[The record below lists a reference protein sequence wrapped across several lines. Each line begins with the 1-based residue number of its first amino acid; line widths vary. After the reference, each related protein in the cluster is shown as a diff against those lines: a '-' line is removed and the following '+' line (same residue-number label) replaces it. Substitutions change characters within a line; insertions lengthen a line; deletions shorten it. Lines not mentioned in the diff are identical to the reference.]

1 MGQIVVSGMP
11 LVVRDVAR
19 SPLFAQW
26 SELKTE
32 DAAAVR
38 SFVGVPIKGENRTIG
53 TITIER
59 VGSQSSPGTLDEDV
73 RYLTMI
79 ANLVGQTVALQ
90 TMVERDRERLM
101 AERNRL
107 EQELEERNAAKHEGI
122 SWIIGESRA
131 IREVTEK
138 VQLVARCNLPVLL
151 CGESGTGKEL
161 FARAIHEYS
170 PRKEQP
176 YIRLNCAALSESVLE
191 SELFG
196 HDKGAFTG
204 AIGMRK
210 GRFEMADGG
219 TLFLDEIG
227 EISTTFQAKLL
238 RVLQEGEFERV
249 GGNHTIKVD
258 VRLVTATNRN
268 LEAAVISGDFRSDL
282 YYRISVVPIFLPALR
297 ERREDIPL
305 LAREF
310 LKRFNKEHGVSL
322 SISPRAMEALT
333 ACDFPGNVRELESCV
348 RRTAALTKNPVLQAE
363 DFELSNKSSSEAMGK
378 SMSGRGA
385 TAQGARSFRLAESNG
400 AERCAAGPGIAESGG
415 GALRGG
421 CRRRRLQRAG
431 AAGGCHGAGRM
442 GAGQGGPAA
451 QPDAAADGLR
461 AAQAGHRD
469 QAVLSV
475 LRVGNDLGEG
485 PHNSSRFP
493 RRLKPHRKLVAYG
506 GTKVPPFQNGGFFRD
521 SLAEPVRI
529 ACRTVEARGGLEGFE
544 LAAQRGLA
552 RAGQERGHLGFGQ
565 RLEGADRGEGL
576 VQDLHGVHAEDDD
589 GDRLREREMQRLDGA
604 HRVAL
609 QDAGRSWSSWP
620 ARLCPA
626 RWATGMTCLSNERKC
641 ASITLTG
648 ICTVSKWKLCCFA
661 ISNMRRWM
669 AGSLWPVKPM

>member
-1 MGQIVVSGMP
+1 MENVSLRASNESEPSVRHEAVEPASVRTHAALMGIYEISKVLTRPARLETALSGVVNLLHSFMDMSGGLIALLGEEDRATTVVGAGWNEAEAREHFERLPEQAVGQIVVSGMP
-11 LVVRDVAR
+11 LVVRDVAQ
-19 SPLFAQW
+19 SPLFEQW

-32 DAAAVR
+32 DAAALR

-53 TITIER
+53 TLTIVR

-90 TMVERDRERLM
+90 SMVERDRERLL

-107 EQELEERNAAKHEGI
+107 EQELEQKNAARHERI
-122 SWIIGESRA
+122 SWIIGKSSA
-131 IREVTEK
+131 IQEVTEK

-196 HDKGAFTG
+196 HDRGAFTG

-282 YYRISVVPIFLPALR
+282 YYRISVVPIFLPPLR

-322 SISPRAMEALT
+322 SISPRAMEVLS

-363 DFELSNKSSSEAMGK
+363 DFDLSSRSSSEAMGK
-378 SMSGRGA
+378 SMSKARA
-385 TAQGARSFRLAESNG
+385 TSENSRSH
-400 AERCAAGPGIAESGG
+400 PIAESIEAERAAAGFDNG
-415 GALRGG
+415 EPDEGPSGEVASEGDFSERERLVDAMERAGWVQAKAARLLGLTPRQMGYALRK
-421 CRRRRLQRAG
+421 
-431 AAGGCHGAGRM
+431 
-442 GAGQGGPAA
+442 QGI
-451 QPDAAADGLR
+451 
-461 AAQAGHRD
+461 
-469 QAVLSV
+469 
-475 LRVGNDLGEG
+475 EIK
-485 PHNSSRFP
+485 RF
-493 RRLKPHRKLVAYG
+493 
-506 GTKVPPFQNGGFFRD
+506 
-521 SLAEPVRI
+521 
-529 ACRTVEARGGLEGFE
+529 
-544 LAAQRGLA
+544 
-552 RAGQERGHLGFGQ
+552 
-565 RLEGADRGEGL
+565 
-576 VQDLHGVHAEDDD
+576 
-589 GDRLREREMQRLDGA
+589 
-604 HRVAL
+604 
-609 QDAGRSWSSWP
+609 
-620 ARLCPA
+620 
-626 RWATGMTCLSNERKC
+626 
-641 ASITLTG
+641 
-648 ICTVSKWKLCCFA
+648 
-661 ISNMRRWM
+661 
-669 AGSLWPVKPM
+669 

>member
-1 MGQIVVSGMP
+1 MENVSLRASKETESSVRHEAIEPASARTHAALMGIYEISKMLTRPARLETALSGVVNLLHSFMDMSGGLIALLDEEDRTTTVVGAGWNEAEAREQFERLPEQAVGQIVVSGMP

-26 SELKTE
+26 SELKAE
-32 DAAAVR
+32 DAAVVR
-38 SFVGVPIKGENRTIG
+38 SFVGVPIKGESRTIG

-101 AERNRL
+101 EERNRL
-107 EQELEERNAAKHEGI
+107 EQELEEKNAAKHEGI
-122 SWIIGESRA
+122 SWIIGKSAA

-161 FARAIHEYS
+161 FARAVHEYS
-170 PRKEQP
+170 PRKEMP

-268 LEAAVISGDFRSDL
+268 LEAAVIAGDFRSDL

-310 LKRFNKEHGVSL
+310 VKRFNKEHGVSL
-322 SISPRAMEALT
+322 SISPRAMEVLT
-333 ACDFPGNVRELESCV
+333 ACEFPGNVRELESCV

-363 DFELSNKSSSEAMGK
+363 DFELSSKSSSAAMNK
-378 SMSGRGA
+378 SMS
-385 TAQGARSFRLAESNG
+385 RSRAASEGSRSHPVAELTE
-400 AERCAAGPGIAESGG
+400 AERAAAVPGNGEQDEGTSGEG
-415 GALRGG
+415 ASEGDFSERERLVDAMERAGWVQAKAARLLGLTPRQMGYALRK
-421 CRRRRLQRAG
+421 
-431 AAGGCHGAGRM
+431 
-442 GAGQGGPAA
+442 QGI
-451 QPDAAADGLR
+451 
-461 AAQAGHRD
+461 
-469 QAVLSV
+469 
-475 LRVGNDLGEG
+475 EIK
-485 PHNSSRFP
+485 RF
-493 RRLKPHRKLVAYG
+493 
-506 GTKVPPFQNGGFFRD
+506 
-521 SLAEPVRI
+521 
-529 ACRTVEARGGLEGFE
+529 
-544 LAAQRGLA
+544 
-552 RAGQERGHLGFGQ
+552 
-565 RLEGADRGEGL
+565 
-576 VQDLHGVHAEDDD
+576 
-589 GDRLREREMQRLDGA
+589 
-604 HRVAL
+604 
-609 QDAGRSWSSWP
+609 
-620 ARLCPA
+620 
-626 RWATGMTCLSNERKC
+626 
-641 ASITLTG
+641 
-648 ICTVSKWKLCCFA
+648 
-661 ISNMRRWM
+661 
-669 AGSLWPVKPM
+669 

>member
-1 MGQIVVSGMP
+1 MENVSLRASNESESSVRHEAIEPASARTHAALMGIYEISKMLTRPARLETALSGVVNLLHSFMDMSGGLIALLDEEDRTTTVVGAGWNEAEAREQFERLPEQAVGQIVVSGMP
-11 LVVRDVAR
+11 LVVRDVAQ
-19 SPLFAQW
+19 SPLFAEW
-26 SELKTE
+26 SELKAE
-32 DAAAVR
+32 DAAVVR
-38 SFVGVPIKGENRTIG
+38 SFVGVPIKGESRTIG

-101 AERNRL
+101 EERNRL
-107 EQELEERNAAKHEGI
+107 EQELEQKNAAKHEGI
-122 SWIIGESRA
+122 SWIIGKSAA
-131 IREVTEK
+131 ILEVTEK

-170 PRKEQP
+170 PRKEMP

-268 LEAAVISGDFRSDL
+268 LEAAVIAGDFRSDL

-310 LKRFNKEHGVSL
+310 VKRFNKEHGVSL
-322 SISPRAMEALT
+322 SISPRAMEVLT
-333 ACDFPGNVRELESCV
+333 ACEFPGNVRELESCV

-363 DFELSNKSSSEAMGK
+363 DFELSSKSSSAAMNK
-378 SMSGRGA
+378 SMSR
-385 TAQGARSFRLAESNG
+385 ARAASEGSRSHPVAELTE
-400 AERCAAGPGIAESGG
+400 AERAAAVPGNGEQDEGTSGEG
-415 GALRGG
+415 ASEGDFSERERLVDAMERAGWVQAKAARLLGLTPRQMGYALRK
-421 CRRRRLQRAG
+421 
-431 AAGGCHGAGRM
+431 
-442 GAGQGGPAA
+442 QGI
-451 QPDAAADGLR
+451 
-461 AAQAGHRD
+461 
-469 QAVLSV
+469 
-475 LRVGNDLGEG
+475 EIK
-485 PHNSSRFP
+485 RF
-493 RRLKPHRKLVAYG
+493 
-506 GTKVPPFQNGGFFRD
+506 
-521 SLAEPVRI
+521 
-529 ACRTVEARGGLEGFE
+529 
-544 LAAQRGLA
+544 
-552 RAGQERGHLGFGQ
+552 
-565 RLEGADRGEGL
+565 
-576 VQDLHGVHAEDDD
+576 
-589 GDRLREREMQRLDGA
+589 
-604 HRVAL
+604 
-609 QDAGRSWSSWP
+609 
-620 ARLCPA
+620 
-626 RWATGMTCLSNERKC
+626 
-641 ASITLTG
+641 
-648 ICTVSKWKLCCFA
+648 
-661 ISNMRRWM
+661 
-669 AGSLWPVKPM
+669 

>member
-1 MGQIVVSGMP
+1 VHVLIESETSTRANAIEPASVRTHAALMGIYEISKMLTRPARLETALAGVVNLLHSFMDMSGGLIALLDEEDRATTVVGAGWSEAEARERFEGLPEQAVGQIVVSGMP

-19 SPLFAQW
+19 SPLFAKW
-26 SELKTE
+26 SELKPE
-32 DAAAVR
+32 DAEASR
-38 SFVGVPIKGENRTIG
+38 SFVGVPIKGESRTVG

-90 TMVERDRERLM
+90 TMVMRDRERLM

-107 EQELEERNAAKHEGI
+107 EQELEEKNAAKREGI
-122 SWIIGESRA
+122 SWIIGKSPA

-170 PRKEQP
+170 PRKEMP

-210 GRFEMADGG
+210 GRFEMANGG

-268 LEAAVISGDFRSDL
+268 LEAAVIAGDFRSDL

-310 LKRFNKEHGVSL
+310 VKRFNKEHGVSL

-363 DFELSNKSSSEAMGK
+363 DFELSSRSGAAAMGRSMGRARATSEGGRPHPIAVSSE
-378 SMSGRGA
+378 
-385 TAQGARSFRLAESNG
+385 T
-400 AERCAAGPGIAESGG
+400 ERAAAGFGNEEPDRGPSGEVAG
-415 GALRGG
+415 EGDFSERERLVDAMERAGWVQAKAARLLGLTPRQMGYALRK
-421 CRRRRLQRAG
+421 
-431 AAGGCHGAGRM
+431 
-442 GAGQGGPAA
+442 QGI
-451 QPDAAADGLR
+451 
-461 AAQAGHRD
+461 
-469 QAVLSV
+469 
-475 LRVGNDLGEG
+475 EIK
-485 PHNSSRFP
+485 RF
-493 RRLKPHRKLVAYG
+493 
-506 GTKVPPFQNGGFFRD
+506 
-521 SLAEPVRI
+521 
-529 ACRTVEARGGLEGFE
+529 
-544 LAAQRGLA
+544 
-552 RAGQERGHLGFGQ
+552 
-565 RLEGADRGEGL
+565 
-576 VQDLHGVHAEDDD
+576 
-589 GDRLREREMQRLDGA
+589 
-604 HRVAL
+604 
-609 QDAGRSWSSWP
+609 
-620 ARLCPA
+620 
-626 RWATGMTCLSNERKC
+626 
-641 ASITLTG
+641 
-648 ICTVSKWKLCCFA
+648 
-661 ISNMRRWM
+661 
-669 AGSLWPVKPM
+669 

>member
-1 MGQIVVSGMP
+1 MENVSLRASKETESSVRHEAIEPASARTHAALMGIYEISKMLTRPARLETALSGVVNLLHSFMDMSGGLIALLDEEDRTTTVVGAGWNEAEAREQFERLPEPAVGQIVVSGMP
-11 LVVRDVAR
+11 LVVRDVAQ

-26 SELKTE
+26 SELKAE
-32 DAAAVR
+32 DAAVVR
-38 SFVGVPIKGENRTIG
+38 SFVGVPIKGESRTIG

-101 AERNRL
+101 EERNRL
-107 EQELEERNAAKHEGI
+107 EQELEQKNAAKHEGI
-122 SWIIGESRA
+122 SWIIGKSAA
-131 IREVTEK
+131 ILEVTEK

-170 PRKEQP
+170 PRKEMP

-268 LEAAVISGDFRSDL
+268 LEAAVIAGDFRSDL

-310 LKRFNKEHGVSL
+310 VKRFNKEHGVSL
-322 SISPRAMEALT
+322 SISPRAMEVLT
-333 ACDFPGNVRELESCV
+333 ACEFPGNVRELESCV

-363 DFELSNKSSSEAMGK
+363 DFELSSKSSSAAMNK
-378 SMSGRGA
+378 SMSR
-385 TAQGARSFRLAESNG
+385 ARAASEGSRSHPVAELTE
-400 AERCAAGPGIAESGG
+400 AERAAAVPGNGEQDEGTSGEG
-415 GALRGG
+415 ASEGDFSERERLVDAMERAGWVQAKAARLLGLTPRQMGYALRK
-421 CRRRRLQRAG
+421 
-431 AAGGCHGAGRM
+431 
-442 GAGQGGPAA
+442 QGI
-451 QPDAAADGLR
+451 
-461 AAQAGHRD
+461 
-469 QAVLSV
+469 
-475 LRVGNDLGEG
+475 EIK
-485 PHNSSRFP
+485 RF
-493 RRLKPHRKLVAYG
+493 
-506 GTKVPPFQNGGFFRD
+506 
-521 SLAEPVRI
+521 
-529 ACRTVEARGGLEGFE
+529 
-544 LAAQRGLA
+544 
-552 RAGQERGHLGFGQ
+552 
-565 RLEGADRGEGL
+565 
-576 VQDLHGVHAEDDD
+576 
-589 GDRLREREMQRLDGA
+589 
-604 HRVAL
+604 
-609 QDAGRSWSSWP
+609 
-620 ARLCPA
+620 
-626 RWATGMTCLSNERKC
+626 
-641 ASITLTG
+641 
-648 ICTVSKWKLCCFA
+648 
-661 ISNMRRWM
+661 
-669 AGSLWPVKPM
+669 

>member
-1 MGQIVVSGMP
+1 LRASNETESSVRHEAIEPASVRTHAALMGIYEISKVLTRPARLETALAGVVNLLHSFMDMSGGLIALLDEEDRTTTVVGAGWNEAEAREHFERLPEQAVGQIVVSGMP

-19 SPLFAQW
+19 SPLFSAW
-26 SELKTE
+26 SELKAE
-32 DAAAVR
+32 DAAVVR
-38 SFVGVPIKGENRTIG
+38 SFVGVPIKGESRTIG

-101 AERNRL
+101 EERNRL
-107 EQELEERNAAKHEGI
+107 EQELEEKNAAKHEGI
-122 SWIIGESRA
+122 AWIIGKSAA
-131 IREVTEK
+131 ILEVTEK

-170 PRKEQP
+170 PRKEMP

-268 LEAAVISGDFRSDL
+268 LEAAVIAGDFRSDL

-310 LKRFNKEHGVSL
+310 VKRFNKEHGVSL
-322 SISPRAMEALT
+322 SISPRAMEVLSAY
-333 ACDFPGNVRELESCV
+333 DFPGNVRELESCV
-348 RRTAALTKNPVLQAE
+348 RRTAALTKNPLLQAE
-363 DFELSNKSSSEAMGK
+363 DFELSSKSSAAAMSK
-378 SMSGRGA
+378 SMSRSRA
-385 TAQGARSFRLAESNG
+385 TSEGSRSHPVAELTETERAAAAPGSGEQDKGTPGEVANEGGFSERERLVDAMERAGWVQAKAARLLGLTPRQMG
-400 AERCAAGPGIAESGG
+400 Y
-415 GALRGG
+415 ALRK
-421 CRRRRLQRAG
+421 
-431 AAGGCHGAGRM
+431 
-442 GAGQGGPAA
+442 QGI
-451 QPDAAADGLR
+451 
-461 AAQAGHRD
+461 
-469 QAVLSV
+469 
-475 LRVGNDLGEG
+475 EIK
-485 PHNSSRFP
+485 RF
-493 RRLKPHRKLVAYG
+493 
-506 GTKVPPFQNGGFFRD
+506 
-521 SLAEPVRI
+521 
-529 ACRTVEARGGLEGFE
+529 
-544 LAAQRGLA
+544 
-552 RAGQERGHLGFGQ
+552 
-565 RLEGADRGEGL
+565 
-576 VQDLHGVHAEDDD
+576 
-589 GDRLREREMQRLDGA
+589 
-604 HRVAL
+604 
-609 QDAGRSWSSWP
+609 
-620 ARLCPA
+620 
-626 RWATGMTCLSNERKC
+626 
-641 ASITLTG
+641 
-648 ICTVSKWKLCCFA
+648 
-661 ISNMRRWM
+661 
-669 AGSLWPVKPM
+669 

>member
-1 MGQIVVSGMP
+1 MENVSLRASNESESSVRHEAIEPASVRTHAALMGIYEISKVLTRPARLETALSGVVNLLHSFMDMSGGLIALLDEEDQTTTVVGAGWNEAEAREHFERLPEQAVGQIVVSGMP

-19 SPLFAQW
+19 SPLFAEW
-26 SELKTE
+26 SELKAE
-32 DAAAVR
+32 DAAVVR

-101 AERNRL
+101 EERNRL
-107 EQELEERNAAKHEGI
+107 EQELEQKNAAKHEGI
-122 SWIIGESRA
+122 SWIIGKSAA
-131 IREVTEK
+131 ILEVTEK

-170 PRKEQP
+170 PRKERP

-310 LKRFNKEHGVSL
+310 VKRFNKEHGVSL

-333 ACDFPGNVRELESCV
+333 ACEFPGNVRELESCV

-363 DFELSNKSSSEAMGK
+363 DFELSSKSSSAAMNK
-378 SMSGRGA
+378 SMSRARATSEGSRSHPLVELTETERAAAVPGNGEQDEGTSGEGA
-385 TAQGARSFRLAESNG
+385 SEGDFSERERLVDAMERAGWVQAKAARLLGLTPRQMG
-400 AERCAAGPGIAESGG
+400 Y
-415 GALRGG
+415 ALRK
-421 CRRRRLQRAG
+421 
-431 AAGGCHGAGRM
+431 
-442 GAGQGGPAA
+442 QGI
-451 QPDAAADGLR
+451 
-461 AAQAGHRD
+461 
-469 QAVLSV
+469 
-475 LRVGNDLGEG
+475 EIK
-485 PHNSSRFP
+485 RF
-493 RRLKPHRKLVAYG
+493 
-506 GTKVPPFQNGGFFRD
+506 
-521 SLAEPVRI
+521 
-529 ACRTVEARGGLEGFE
+529 
-544 LAAQRGLA
+544 
-552 RAGQERGHLGFGQ
+552 
-565 RLEGADRGEGL
+565 
-576 VQDLHGVHAEDDD
+576 
-589 GDRLREREMQRLDGA
+589 
-604 HRVAL
+604 
-609 QDAGRSWSSWP
+609 
-620 ARLCPA
+620 
-626 RWATGMTCLSNERKC
+626 
-641 ASITLTG
+641 
-648 ICTVSKWKLCCFA
+648 
-661 ISNMRRWM
+661 
-669 AGSLWPVKPM
+669 

>member
-1 MGQIVVSGMP
+1 MNESESSTRGNAIEPASVRTHAALMGIYEISKMLTRPARLETALSGVVNLLNSFMDMSGGLIALLDEEDRTTTVVGAGWSEAEARDHFERLPEQAVGQIVVSGMP
-11 LVVRDVAR
+11 LVVRDVAL

-26 SELKTE
+26 SDLKPE
-32 DAAAVR
+32 DAEAVR
-38 SFVGVPIKGENRTIG
+38 SFVGVPIRGEKRTVG

-107 EQELEERNAAKHEGI
+107 EQELEERNPAKHERI
-122 SWIIGESRA
+122 SWIIGVSPA

-176 YIRLNCAALSESVLE
+176 YIRLNCAALSETVLE

-268 LEAAVISGDFRSDL
+268 LEAAVIAGDFRSDL

-310 LKRFNKEHGVSL
+310 VKRFNKEHGVSL
-322 SISPRAMEALT
+322 SISPRAMEVLT

-363 DFELSNKSSSEAMGK
+363 DFDLSSRSSSEAMGK
-378 SMSGRGA
+378 SMSKARA
-385 TAQGARSFRLAESNG
+385 TSENSRSH
-400 AERCAAGPGIAESGG
+400 PIAESIEAERAAAGFDNG
-415 GALRGG
+415 EPDEGPSGEVASEGDFSERERLVDAMERAGWVQAKAARLLGLTPRQMGYALRK
-421 CRRRRLQRAG
+421 
-431 AAGGCHGAGRM
+431 
-442 GAGQGGPAA
+442 QGI
-451 QPDAAADGLR
+451 
-461 AAQAGHRD
+461 
-469 QAVLSV
+469 
-475 LRVGNDLGEG
+475 EIK
-485 PHNSSRFP
+485 RF
-493 RRLKPHRKLVAYG
+493 
-506 GTKVPPFQNGGFFRD
+506 
-521 SLAEPVRI
+521 
-529 ACRTVEARGGLEGFE
+529 
-544 LAAQRGLA
+544 
-552 RAGQERGHLGFGQ
+552 
-565 RLEGADRGEGL
+565 
-576 VQDLHGVHAEDDD
+576 
-589 GDRLREREMQRLDGA
+589 
-604 HRVAL
+604 
-609 QDAGRSWSSWP
+609 
-620 ARLCPA
+620 
-626 RWATGMTCLSNERKC
+626 
-641 ASITLTG
+641 
-648 ICTVSKWKLCCFA
+648 
-661 ISNMRRWM
+661 
-669 AGSLWPVKPM
+669 